1 MEMWLVVISKSDSIS
16 IIHNWKWMTN
26 PANIVLKWVWI
37 VIRHMLYI
45 RWIIDADKNRVI
57 NRVDQYCELQWDI
70 CVIERIILNLFS
82 DFHSLTFLITDKLR
96 IWYKRITHSI
106 IFLLFSTTIESE
118 TDRLSDWVCKSQNQ
132 WINQYMNG

>member
-1 MEMWLVVISKSDSIS
+1 MWLVVISKSDSIS